1 MASGDFQKLNHL
13 PDGWQID
20 YQPSATSSND
30 LAFACLKNNP
40 GQAEGRCFRVGEQ
53 TKGRGRR
60 GKQWVSRPGDGLY
73 LSIVLCPKA
82 PRYTWPSLSFL
93 ASLGVYKALLRHM
106 DEQHHG
112 ACSLK
117 WPNDILCHDRKL
129 AGILLESSDEG
140 LVIGCGVN
148 LNNAPEL
155 GGIAHPPIAIDELV
169 SEGVSDAEALAA
181 TLVARIAELY
191 TLWQSSGHQIIL
203 DEWRR
208 HCDMKGNPV
217 RIQTVTE
224 VIEGLCE
231 GVGADGQLY
240 VRRNDGEVVQITAG
254 DVEIM
259 RGRNA
264 SGD

>member
-1 MASGDFQKLNHL
+1 MASGDLQNISQL
-13 PDGWQID
+13 PDGWQIE

-30 LAFACLKNNP
+30 LAFSCLKDNP
-40 GQAEGRCFRVGEQ
+40 GKAEGRCFRVGEQ

-82 PRYTWPSLSFL
+82 PRYYWPSLSFL
-93 ASLGVYKALLRHM
+93 ASLGVFKALLRHV
-106 DEQHHG
+106 DEQHHS
-112 ACSLK
+112 AFSLK
-117 WPNDILCHDRKL
+117 WPNDILCHNRKL
-129 AGILLESSDEG
+129 AGILLESSDDG
-140 LVIGCGVN
+140 LVVGCGVN
-148 LNNAPEL
+148 LKNAPEL
-155 GGIAHPPIAIDELV
+155 TGIAHPPIAIDELV
-169 SEGVSDAEALAA
+169 SGGAIDAGALAA
-181 TLVARIAELY
+181 TLVSRIAELY

-231 GVGADGQLY
+231 DIGTDGQLY

-254 DVEIM
+254 DVEMM

>member
-30 LAFACLKNNP
+30 LAFACLKDNP

-181 TLVARIAELY
+181 KLVERIAELY
-191 TLWQSSGHQIIL
+191 RIWQSSGHQIIL